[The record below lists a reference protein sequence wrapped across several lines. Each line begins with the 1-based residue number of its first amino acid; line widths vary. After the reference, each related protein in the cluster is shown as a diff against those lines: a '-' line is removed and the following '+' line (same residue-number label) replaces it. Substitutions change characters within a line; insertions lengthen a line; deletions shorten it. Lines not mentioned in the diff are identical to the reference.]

1 MYAPNSEASDFIE
14 KNPPQE
20 LKTQINI
27 NSLVVGGF
35 SASFSPVGRSSG
47 QNLNKENHD

>member
-14 KNPPQE
+14 KNPTQE

-35 SASFSPVGRSSG
+35 SASFSPVVRSSG
-47 QNLNKENHD
+47 QKLHKENHD